1 MLGAPHPSDQF
12 HRSQPVNEVPR
23 ALVVD
28 DSGLQR
34 RVLATTLR
42 KWGFSVIEAATAEE
56 ALAQCEKRPPD
67 FVLSDWMMPG
77 MNGLEFCGAF
87 RRFNHAAYSNFILL
101 TSKTGKEDA
110 AQGLEAGAD
119 DFVSKPVNLDELR
132 ARMAA
137 GARILQMQRALEEKN
152 QVISATLA
160 ELQHLFDSV
169 DKDLRASKKLQQSL
183 VPERSVPL
191 DQGNLS
197 LHLRSSGHVGGDLV
211 GYFLSGDNHLGVYA
225 IDVSGHGISSAR
237 MTARLAGYLSA
248 SAPDHNVAL
257 RLDGDGLY
265 RIRPPLEIIEDIND
279 LVLAE
284 VETEHYFT
292 MLLADIDLKSG
303 QVVIGQAG
311 HPKPLL
317 QRKDGKVTAHGPG
330 GFPVGL
336 IRDATFTEF
345 SCTLAPGDRLLICS
359 DGISECP
366 DASGAMLEDAGLVR
380 IMEDLR
386 DIKGVAF
393 FETLMWRLSEF
404 SGSDD
409 FPDDIS
415 GVLFER

>member
-1 MLGAPHPSDQF
+1 MHGAPHPSDQF
-12 HRSQPVNEVPR
+12 LRSQSVSEVPR

-42 KWGFSVIEAATAEE
+42 KWGFEVIEAATAEE
-56 ALAQCEKRPPD
+56 ALAQCETRPPD

-87 RRFNHAAYSNFILL
+87 RRLNHAAYSYFILL
-101 TSKTGKEDA
+101 TSKSEKEDV

-132 ARMAA
+132 ARMDA

-160 ELQHLFDSV
+160 ELQHLYDSV
-169 DKDLRASKKLQQSL
+169 DKDLRAAKKLQQSL
-183 VPERSVPL
+183 VPVRFVPL
-191 DQGNLS
+191 EQGNLS

-211 GYFLSGDNHLGVYA
+211 GYFLSGDNHLGIYA
-225 IDVSGHGISSAR
+225 IDVSGHGIRSAL

-265 RIRPPLEIIEDIND
+265 RIRPPRETLQDIND

-303 QVVIGQAG
+303 QVIIGQAG

-317 QRKDGKVTAHGPG
+317 QRKDGKVAAHGPG

-336 IRDATFTEF
+336 IRDATFAEF

-380 IMEDLR
+380 IVDDLR